1 MNHFSVFSWDN
12 RLLHAQKNAIQSCYT
27 AANQDWKWTGFLSFL
42 LYQTILSICSSLI
55 AKITICFVENRN
67 VKAKKIEKEMKEVP
81 VIVTFHDL
89 IADGVQRGP
98 SSRSSRVG
106 MFGVSSL
113 SLYRS
118 KKRAKLEEFDGIR
131 SILSHRYISC
141 LFSLSPSVY
150 LFCVIRVSFPLCVS
164 KSR

>member
-1 MNHFSVFSWDN
+1 M
-12 RLLHAQKNAIQSCYT
+12 LHAQKNAIQSCYT

-141 LFSLSPSVY
+141 LFSLSFCLSILCNPC
-150 LFCVIRVSFPLCVS
+150 LFSAVCVEE
-164 KSR
+164 